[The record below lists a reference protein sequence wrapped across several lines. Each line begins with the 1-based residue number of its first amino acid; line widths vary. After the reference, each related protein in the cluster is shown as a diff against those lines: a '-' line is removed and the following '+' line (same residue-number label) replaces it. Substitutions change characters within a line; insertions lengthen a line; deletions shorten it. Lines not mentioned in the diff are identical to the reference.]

1 LLVDNLRQDFALAL
15 RHVGRGGTVTA
26 VAVLSL
32 AIGIAANTTVFSV
45 VHALA
50 FPRLIYPDAGRL
62 VFLESKND
70 ARGLT
75 GMMISAP
82 DARDVAQTSRT
93 LRGVSVVASQSSIL
107 RTSDVVRRVQG
118 RRVDSRFFPL
128 LQTQASLGRPLRDGD
143 DQGVIVLSDPLWRS
157 RFGADPAIVDRAI
170 TLDGGTVVV
179 VGVMPPLF
187 DGDADFWTPLG
198 NALAGAP
205 RNDRQYDVFARIAP
219 DASLADAN
227 AELGG
232 LSTRLAGEY
241 ASTNRGWQM
250 YAIPLGELHGR
261 DRRASFLLL
270 QAVVACVL
278 LIACANIANILL
290 ARGAG
295 RRREIA
301 VRVALGATRRRL
313 VAALLTEAI
322 VLAGAG
328 GAIGVILSMWGIRAA
343 RTLLDFPD
351 VIAPQLNTAVL
362 VFSAVVTIATGV
374 LCGVVP
380 ALRAS
385 SVAPERALREEGRGA
400 TDGSAGRFRSVLVVV
415 QMACAVL
422 LATSA
427 TLLVRSVVNRERMAL
442 GFQPRGAF
450 RADLVLT
457 PDRYPSPDRAA
468 ALVSR
473 VIASVSLHPDV
484 VAAGARTWAL
494 PTAAGAL
501 RTFTLPESGDG
512 VSRGGSVEAVTAGY
526 FDALGASLIAGR
538 GITDGDRAGSMLVA
552 LVNEAMARRL
562 WPGRPAQSAL
572 GRRVRLGAP
581 AEPAPIV
588 TVVGVV
594 ASVRRSPMHDT
605 PVATVFVPYAQ
616 YPNGSV
622 TIVVRTRGEI
632 TLGVNALNEAIRAAD
647 PSLLVEGVRTLQQDM
662 APFTKPL
669 RVMTNV
675 LGAFALTAVLL
686 AALGMFSMMSYSVAE
701 RRHEIAVR
709 AALGAARD
717 TIVRMVL
724 KRALRLVAAGVV
736 IGMLAA
742 AWATQALQSYLFGV
756 TPLDPLTH
764 VAVVVGLSV
773 VAVAACWRPARLA
786 ASVDP
791 MALLRR

>member
-1 LLVDNLRQDFALAL
+1 MVDNLRQDFALAL
-15 RHVGRGGTVTA
+15 RHLGRGGTVTA
-26 VAVLSL
+26 VAGLSL

-50 FPRLIYPDAGRL
+50 FPRLNYPDAVRI

-70 ARGLT
+70 ARGLA

-93 LRGVSVVASQSSIL
+93 LRSVSVAASQSSIL
-107 RTSDVVRRVQG
+107 RTSDAVRRVQG
-118 RRVDSRFFPL
+118 RRVDSGFFPL
-128 LQTQASLGRPLRDGD
+128 LQAQASLGRALRDGD
-143 DQGVIVLSDPLWRS
+143 DQGVIVLSDRLWRS

-198 NALAGAP
+198 HALASAP

-219 DASLADAN
+219 DASLAEAN
-227 AELGG
+227 VELGA

-261 DRRASFLLL
+261 DARASVLLL

-278 LIACANIANILL
+278 LIASANIANILL

-301 VRVALGATRRRL
+301 VRVALGATRGRL

-322 VLAGAG
+322 VLAAAG

-343 RTLLDFPD
+343 RALLDFPD
-351 VIAPQLNTAVL
+351 VIAPHLNTAVL
-362 VFSAVVTIATGV
+362 AFSAAVTIATGV
-374 LCGVVP
+374 LCGIVP

-400 TDGSAGRFRSVLVVV
+400 TDGSAGRFRSVLVVA
-415 QMACAVL
+415 QMTCAVL

-427 TLLVRSVVNRERMAL
+427 ALLVRSVVNRERVAL

-450 RADLVLT
+450 RADLALP

-468 ALVSR
+468 ALVDR
-473 VIASVSLHPDV
+473 VIASVSIHPDV
-484 VAAGARTWAL
+484 IAAGARTWAL

-501 RTFTLPESGDG
+501 RTLTLPESGDS

-526 FDALGASLIAGR
+526 FGALGAPIIAGR
-538 GITDGDRAGSMLVA
+538 GIADSDRAGSVPVA
-552 LVNEAMARRL
+552 LVNEVMARRL
-562 WPGRPAQSAL
+562 WPGQSAL
-572 GRRVRLGAP
+572 GHRVRLGTP

-588 TVVGVV
+588 TVVGIV

-605 PVATVFVPYAQ
+605 PIATIYVPYAQ

-622 TIVVRTRGEI
+622 TLVVRTRGEV
-632 TLGVNALNEAIRAAD
+632 TPGVDALNDAIRAVD
-647 PSLLVEGVRTLQQDM
+647 PSLMAEGVRTLQQDM

-669 RVMTNV
+669 RVITNV

-686 AALGMFSMMSYSVAE
+686 ASLGMFATMSYSVAE

-724 KRALRLVAAGVV
+724 TRALRLVAAGVV

-742 AWATQALQSYLFGV
+742 AWAARALQSYLFGV

-764 VAVVVGLSV
+764 VAVGAGLSA

-786 ASVDP
+786 ASIDP